1 MLVLVGSAAVCLGT
15 GEVEARSAVG
25 EAEQRVNACYMAAAE
40 AQKARANV
48 TDLLLVLDD
57 AGMLLCKAHLALEKG
72 DFDSAYALAVE
83 SRAKLD
89 GFDVEAN
96 ALRDSASQARSMDFA
111 VNVVGSG
118 VGSVMVVVV
127 AFVVW
132 RLSKKEYPAP
142 EGGV

>member
-1 MLVLVGSAAVCLGT
+1 MLVLVGSAAVCIGV

-25 EAEQRVNACYMAAAE
+25 EAEQKVNVGYVAVAE
-40 AQKARANV
+40 AQKAGANV

-57 AGMLLCKAHLALEKG
+57 AGVLLSRAHLALEKG
-72 DFDSAYALAVE
+72 DFDLAYALAVE
-83 SRAKLD
+83 SKAKLD

-118 VGSVMVVVV
+118 VGSVVVV
-127 AFVVW
+127 AVGFLVW
-132 RLSKKEYPAP
+132 RLLKKKYPATA
-142 EGGV
+142 GGV